1 MIDEKYK
8 KWLSSLPESKLQ
20 IEKSNLED
28 VLIFSQNEKSIQ
40 FAQEKLEILKF
51 VENGNKG

>member
-8 KWLSSLPESKLQ
+8 KWLSLLPESKLQ

-51 VENGNKG
+51 VENGNKR

>member
-51 VENGNKG
+51 VENGNKR

>member
-8 KWLSSLPESKLQ
+8 KWLLSLPESKLQ

-28 VLIFSQNEKSIQ
+28 ILIFSQDEKSIC
-40 FAQEKLEILKF
+40 FTQEKLKILKL
-51 VENGNKG
+51 VENDNKR